1 MGRIMSASSQNFGS
15 GTPDD
20 LLSSGHRIAG
30 YTITRFLGRGAMGE
44 VYEATYDET
53 GESYALKFL
62 SRDMMGRESAVER
75 FQREAEIMAA
85 LDHPHIVERT
95 KYLERN

>member
-1 MGRIMSASSQNFGS
+1 MSASPQDFGS

-20 LLSSGHRIAG
+20 LLSSGHQIAG

-53 GESYALKFL
+53 GDAYALKFL
-62 SRDMMGRESAVER
+62 NQDMMGRESAV
-75 FQREAEIMAA
+75 
-85 LDHPHIVERT
+85 
-95 KYLERN
+95 